1 MRPNASEFPDKHYEA
16 LKQLEN
22 IDHPLIPKLYEYD
35 DISYKCEYIDGEDL
49 ETYIQKT
56 GDIDFAYSVLES
68 VNDLLQKLSKIEF
81 GDLKL
86 SAEDIHSK
94 NILVSNGKPYLIDLD
109 QIGWWHPYTIFK
121 IIMTTNVNICN
132 TLQTSLL
139 LYDIKCNLDKHK
151 ITIDSLSAKHKILSD
166 KMHEKN
172 EEIFENGVRHGFW
185 NVNDVSEIK
194 EQYEKYKCNS

>member
-1 MRPNASEFPDKHYEA
+1 MNFTKIMRPNASAFPDKHYEA

-35 DISYKCEYIDGEDL
+35 NISYECEYIDGEDL

-121 IIMTTNVNICN
+121 IIMTTNMNICN

-139 LYDIKCNLDKHK
+139 LYD
-151 ITIDSLSAKHKILSD
+151 AKYHIQILSD

-194 EQYEKYKCNS
+194 EKYEKYK